1 VNLYLTNERIQ
12 AVIDSNTYNVE
23 PRISIE
29 PTLSTQFGKSNTRYN
44 GEEWITEPVTD
55 TYTVTRA
62 STATYVDAAGRIRT
76 AAVNKPRYTFNPETG
91 ERLGSLVEEQRTNL
105 VSWSE
110 DFDNATWTKTRASIT
125 PNVIVALDGNLTG
138 DKLVEDSSTNTA
150 HHVNRTFSA
159 TSGTTYTL

>member
-1 VNLYLTNERIQ
+1 M
-12 AVIDSNTYNVE
+12 
-23 PRISIE
+23 
-29 PTLSTQFGKSNTRYN
+29 
-44 GEEWITEPVTD
+44 
-55 TYTVTRA
+55 
-62 STATYVDAAGRIRT
+62 
-76 AAVNKPRYTFNPETG
+76 NKPRYTFNPETG